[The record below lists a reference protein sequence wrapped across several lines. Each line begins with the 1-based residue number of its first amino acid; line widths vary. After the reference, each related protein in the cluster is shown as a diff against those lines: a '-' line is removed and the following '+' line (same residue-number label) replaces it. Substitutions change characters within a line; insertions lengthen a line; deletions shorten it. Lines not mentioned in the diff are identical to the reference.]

1 MTEASWDARAGRLR
15 RHPYFAAAAL
25 AAAAAFTGVAV
36 LSRLRLSDTASH
48 AASHGV
54 GIVAAGL
61 FLALVLT
68 MWPRPRADLTSRG
81 VRHTLLLGIAIF
93 LAGQIL
99 EAAGAF
105 GYDGYRRVG
114 RLARLH
120 DVGVILGPAGLLLA
134 LAGFGLTVLLVFA
147 GRMNI
152 LGSRWITYG
161 FIAIILAVIAFLV
174 GGFIF
179 GY

>member
-1 MTEASWDARAGRLR
+1 MSRTGLLR
-15 RHPYFAAAAL
+15 RHPYFAAAAI
-25 AAAAAFTGVAV
+25 AAAATFTGVAV
-36 LSRLRLSDTASH
+36 LSRLRLSDTVSH

-54 GIVAAGL
+54 GILAGGL
-61 FLALVLT
+61 FLAIVLT
-68 MWPRPRADLTSRG
+68 MWPRARADAVSRG
-81 VRHTLLLGIAIF
+81 ARYILLVGIGVF

-105 GYDGYRRVG
+105 GYSGYRRIG
-114 RLARLH
+114 GLARLH

-134 LAGFGLTVLLVFA
+134 LAGFGLTVVLVVA
-147 GRMNI
+147 ERMNI

-161 FIAIILAVIAFLV
+161 FIAVIVAVIAFLL
-174 GGFIF
+174 GGLIF